1 MMVLKSYDDNLSRR
15 RKFTGCS
22 PKMPPWQYLTSEIL
36 KILTRGCNCF
46 NGDNNEDDGVLLFR
60 ENKIHPIINNT
71 RQKVLKILI
80 RGKQSEIRKVLQN
93 FPGHDLGNRYLLI
106 FHIIHTLMC
115 FISGSLL

>member
-36 KILTRGCNCF
+36 NILTQGCNCF
-46 NGDNNEDDGVLLFR
+46 NGDNNEDDGVLL

-71 RQKVLKILI
+71 R
-80 RGKQSEIRKVLQN
+80 
-93 FPGHDLGNRYLLI
+93 
-106 FHIIHTLMC
+106 
-115 FISGSLL
+115 